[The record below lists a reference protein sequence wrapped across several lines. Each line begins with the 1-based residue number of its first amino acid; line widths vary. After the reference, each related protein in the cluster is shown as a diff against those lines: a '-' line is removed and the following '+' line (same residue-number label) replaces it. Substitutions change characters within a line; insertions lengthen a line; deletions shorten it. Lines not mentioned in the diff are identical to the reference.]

1 MSSPETTVSTTGK
14 TVTIAG
20 AGFRHEVVIEDGQT
34 VQNALSAAGIDAE
47 ALGVDLLV
55 GGQRVN
61 AADVTSDD
69 VDSGATISAL
79 PKSASLG

>member
-1 MSSPETTVSTTGK
+1 MSSDTTVSTTGK

-20 AGFRHEVVIEDGQT
+20 AGFRHEVTIEDGQS
-34 VQNALSAAGIDAE
+34 VQDALSNAGIDAA

-55 GGQRVN
+55 GGQRFD
-61 AADVTSDD
+61 AADVSSDD
-69 VDSGATISAL
+69 VEAGATISAP

>member
-1 MSSPETTVSTTGK
+1 MSDTTVSTTGK

-20 AGFRHEVVIEDGQT
+20 AGFRHEVTIEDGQT
-34 VQNALSAAGIDAE
+34 VQAALNDAGIDAE

-55 GGQRVN
+55 GGQRRD
-61 AADVTSDD
+61 AADVSSDD
-69 VDSGATISAL
+69 IQSGATISAP

>member
-1 MSSPETTVSTTGK
+1 MSNTTVSQTDK

-20 AGFRHEVVIEDGQT
+20 AGFRHEVTIAEGQS
-34 VQNALSAAGIDAE
+34 VQDALNAAGIDAE

-55 GGQRVN
+55 GGERRD
-61 AADVTSDD
+61 AADVSSDD
-69 VDSGATISAL
+69 IQSGSTISAP

>member
-1 MSSPETTVSTTGK
+1 MSDTTVSTTGK

-20 AGFRHEVVIEDGQT
+20 AGFRHEVVIADGQT
-34 VQNALSAAGIDAE
+34 VQDALSAAGIDAE

-55 GGQRVN
+55 GGQRVD
-61 AADVTSDD
+61 AADVSASD
-69 VDSGATISAL
+69 VEAGATISAP

>member
-1 MSSPETTVSTTGK
+1 MTDTTVSTTGK

-20 AGFRHEVVIEDGQT
+20 AGFRHEVIIEDGQT
-34 VQNALSAAGIDAE
+34 VQDALNAAGIDAE

-55 GGQRVN
+55 GGQRRD
-61 AADVTSDD
+61 AADVSSNDIQ
-69 VDSGATISAL
+69 SGATISAP

>member
-1 MSSPETTVSTTGK
+1 MSDTTVSTTDK

-20 AGFRHEVVIEDGQT
+20 AGFRHEVIVQSGQT
-34 VQNALSAAGIDAE
+34 VQDALKAAGIDAE

-55 GGQRVN
+55 GGQRRD
-61 AADVTSDD
+61 AADVGSNDIQ
-69 VDSGATISAL
+69 SGATISAP